1 MVQPARSLTTGE
13 RHRTA
18 EPIAI
23 VGSGCRLPGGATS
36 PSKLW
41 DLLQDPRDVL
51 SDIGSRDRF
60 ETRGF
65 HHENGDHHGSTNVTN
80 CYLLEEDY
88 RVFDHEFFGIHR
100 REAEAMD
107 PQQKLLLEV
116 VYEAVEAAGYSMH
129 DLQGSDTGVFVG
141 QMTDDYRDV
150 LFRDMEV
157 VPQYAGTGSSRAILA
172 NRVSYFFDWHGP
184 SVNIDTACS
193 SSLVALHQAVQALR
207 SGESTVAVAAGSN
220 IILGPETF
228 VMESKLHMLSPS
240 GRCRMWDADCKGYGR
255 GEGQAV
261 LILKT
266 LSQALA
272 DNDHIECLVRETSVN
287 QDGRS
292 QGLTVPNP
300 KAQSALIKSTYA
312 KCGLNPTRAEDSCQ
326 YFEAHGTGTAVGDP
340 NEAEAIQDVFFPKGK
355 EILTTDGD
363 RKDRTLYVG
372 SVKTVVGHTEGAAGL
387 VAVLKASL
395 ALQNAQIPP
404 NMHFERL
411 NPAVE
416 PFYHPHLRIPT
427 ELQPWPKT
435 ALPAPRRAS
444 VNSFGFGGTNAH
456 AILESWDKNTQLPSP
471 EIFTGPAKAVTATQ
485 PAPAACGLITLS
497 AHTRSSLER
506 SASELSKTLSSTTDH
521 LKLQDIA
528 RTLQSRRTEFP
539 FRAAFAATTRGDL
552 ADKLDGFMAGHG
564 VADDLGAK
572 EATLVSPEWPL
583 RVLGVF
589 TGQGAQWP
597 RMGACLF
604 ESSPEFRRSIRQL
617 DESLA
622 ELPDAPSWSL
632 ADELLKPEAVSR
644 VHEAEIAQ
652 PLTTALQI
660 ALVDLL
666 HACGI
671 KFTAVVGHSSGE
683 IAAAYCAG
691 YLSARDSIRVAF
703 YRGLHSSLAR
713 SPAGDQPGSM
723 MAVSMGFDEAAGFCR
738 SANYRGRISVA
749 ASNAPASVTLSGDS
763 DAILEAKAELD
774 SREVFA
780 RILRVNKAYHS
791 HHMQPCVPAYL
802 DSLSQCAIRPQR
814 TAVDGECTWYSSVH
828 GPDGRSIRITD
839 ALGGQ
844 YWVDNLVNPVLFHE
858 AVGRAAREGEHCY
871 DLVLEVG
878 PHPALQGP
886 VKNALKAM
894 TGVNIPYVGLLS
906 RMADDQIAFSDAIG
920 SIWTKFRTAPGS
932 PPVVQWKALRGA
944 VLGEDISKPPRA
956 VKNLPTYSWDHST
969 PLYFESRHS
978 KRWRTYNKPRHPLLG
993 KATVQGS
1000 ATSHGPMSITWRNIF
1015 KLSEL
1020 EWLNGH
1026 RFQQQVI
1033 FPAAGYVCMAVEAA
1047 AALVDE
1053 VEPGATPLAATCPV
1067 ELTDLRFH
1075 SAVTLDDNSSAGV
1088 EMTFIVAVVQRDP
1101 VRRTIVADYTCYSG
1115 DTAARLGEAS
1125 IKEVGSTTLVFSAR
1139 ATISLPNIG
1148 QEVSSPLLPARDAP
1162 QLPLSSVDTGRF
1174 YAWASSIGL
1183 QYSGDFLVDSIHRR
1197 RNLATVVVG
1206 RPARQDESSALR
1218 LYPPMLDAA
1227 FHGIFAAFSFPGDLR
1242 MTGAYLPSGIDRVLV
1257 DSAAAGSCNC
1267 QGTEVDDDRYMLL
1280 ADCRVRQGSAA
1291 VISGD
1296 VDLFCANCE
1305 RHEVQIEGV
1314 SISRISPPTPQ
1325 DDRALFARTVWDR
1338 DVASCGLEMQHE
1350 TEDHGRYRAHLNEI
1364 SDRTAYYYVRQL
1376 CEEFSRDDIAAM
1388 EWHFQCLMGW
1398 ALDFL
1403 KPAVEAGSHARIRA
1417 EWAADTA
1424 EDVEGWREQYADRI
1438 EMKIIHAV
1446 GQVLPLALRDSI
1458 SPSSTKPALVLDTL
1472 MSGNM
1477 LGQLYHHA
1485 ESFWQ
1490 ANHLVAMA
1498 VGHLAHRYP
1507 HMRILELGA
1516 GTGAATATAVPR
1528 LDGHFSSYTF
1538 TDISAAFFHEAKTK
1552 FGSGVGGDKMRFA
1565 VLDLERNPRDQGFE
1579 DHSYDLIIASNVLH
1593 ATRSLVQSLSYC
1605 RQLLRP
1611 GGFLI
1616 LDEVTSDT
1624 VWGPFIVSALP
1635 GWWLGLDSDGRIHGP
1650 LVSESR
1656 WHQLLKDTGFSGADH
1671 VVRDTQDDS
1680 SYMFSVIISQ
1690 ATDDHVD
1697 FLRAPL
1703 QLSAAAADEV
1713 NRTNAVHSTCELGDL
1728 VMIGGRKSAD
1738 QRAREMSSL
1747 LEPFAHST
1755 TILNGW
1761 DTLEAQA
1768 MVTATQ
1774 MGNTGHTIKPGSTV
1788 VCLSELEQEEEAAT
1802 FTALSAPR
1810 LRALQTVFREASYVL
1825 WVTRGCA
1832 ENPQASV
1839 SVGLGRTMMC
1849 ESPHLRLLF
1858 VDIDEVSARNYSH
1871 STSFAEMLLR
1881 MVFLDRP
1888 GNEGILWSN
1897 ETELSI
1903 RQGLVHI
1910 PRIKP
1915 HDRLNSRLA
1924 SSRRPVSED
1933 VAVDSIASDHPV
1945 EVEADQDGR
1954 AAMREAMIELGPA
1967 ATQFTSCCSSIF
1979 AFTSNDGGDP
1989 AHICLGFATNEPDQ
2003 MMIALSATNSS
2014 LCAVRPQQWQSIDC
2028 EVFKQEP
2035 AEILYHM
2042 LSVLWCESLLSSIS
2056 GALWLHEAPDEI
2068 ADLAVAVSSTC
2079 AQGKDIFLSTCSA
2092 SRAAASSGAITYLH
2106 PRSTHRY
2113 LKDIIPL
2120 NVGRLCF
2127 LGADGG
2133 EDMTAVRNTLLRY
2146 NMVAEGNITTGYQ
2159 EFSRI
2164 RTVPLNLSSSR
2175 IMEIL
2180 ARECAS
2186 PCIRNY
2192 RGTSTSAAGIDISTL
2207 SSMSGHQDITS
2218 VLKWPTPK
2226 TPATSLSTDSVS
2238 VRLHPLA
2245 SGRRPMF
2252 SPNRTYLL
2260 VGLAGDV
2267 GMSLIEWMS
2276 TQGAKHFA
2284 LVARNPRLN
2293 AAVLRHLTRLGV
2305 NVQAWALDVADKEA
2319 LGRAHEEMIAQMPP
2333 IAGVA
2338 NGAMVLRDRPFENM
2352 TIEDFEVAMRP
2363 KALGTRNLDELFY
2376 ADHSLDFF
2384 VLFGSATCIAGN
2396 PGQANYS
2403 AANMYMAALAERRRR
2418 RGLASS
2424 VIYLGTILG
2433 VGHVARALEMGG
2445 KSHRI
2450 ESQLQRNS
2458 SMPLSEDD
2466 LHITFA
2472 EAVFCGRPNSGMESD
2487 IIVGLGDGKE
2497 AAWRAIPR
2505 FSSWISHLADRST
2518 ADLGGNGD
2526 PQSDKTSPHL
2536 SRQGSLQQQIMAAL
2550 VSSQAEAASLLEE
2563 AFTTKLGI
2571 ILQMDTANTDKNLP
2585 LVGLGID
2592 SLVAVEL
2599 RSWILK
2605 ELGVN
2610 IPILKML
2617 GGISLADICGDVLSK
2632 IPEIEQQSPTAETAA
2647 KAEDDGTETSLAMP
2661 VGLLPEYRAF
2671 HDKDGDSTSQS
2682 GSPSDST
2689 SLSMSQQDIPPSPIT
2704 ACFSPA
2710 PKPSFEPPAASR
2722 YVRIG
2727 DMSPAQAR
2735 LYFLHQYL
2743 EDKSAYNIGYV
2754 GRYKGTLD
2762 TDRLEKALWDV
2773 CNIHESLRTCYFLD
2787 EDSHSAVQAVLK
2799 TPLPAFEHREIA
2811 DASEVT
2817 REVNH
2822 QKRLVLD
2829 IENGRLVKVTVLSLS
2844 AVEHY
2849 VIFLHHHIAVD
2860 GIGWFL
2866 FLKHLDQAYTGNML
2880 AVPLQQ
2886 SIELSAKQRLQG
2898 ADLQPELAFW
2908 GEMHKD
2914 PHEPL
2919 PLFVFS
2925 NVKNRQ
2931 VLKRYETETVDMEL
2945 DPDLARR
2952 IRQSA
2957 ATLGVTSFHWFLSA
2971 LAVFIKR
2978 CVQVDDFSIGIVDAN
2993 RPDPED
2999 ATTMGYFL
3007 NMLPLR
3013 FDLRTQD
3020 KEATE
3025 AGSFGQLL
3033 QKCRNMVLESLAHAR
3048 APFDA
3053 ILDHLRV
3060 SRSGSHHPLF
3070 QVALDYRQGY
3080 SADDKFADG
3089 VIQWDAERSL
3099 TARNPYDIFINVT
3112 QASGGRTYIHW
3123 TTQKYMYS
3131 ASDGRMMMTWYT
3143 RILDAL
3149 AREPSTKIANCPIA
3163 TEADMRRTFELGTG
3177 KHVETPPGWGEG
3189 TGTLIHQVDQAAL
3202 EHPNDVALIGHD
3214 GIKLTYAQ
3222 MMGRIYH
3229 IARCLTHSLLRQ
3241 GVDLDKS
3248 SPAEV
3253 VVGTLIHPT
3262 SDYVCTVLAI
3272 LRLGV
3277 VCIGLDLRNPENR
3290 LDTMLSDCRPK
3301 VLICH
3306 TPTKDQAHRHA
3317 SPLSA
3322 EVLDLD
3328 SISADCSEDAVPKNR
3343 SALSQPAVILYT
3355 SGSTGVPKGVL
3366 LSHNNLHSHIM
3377 ANTSLFGINRDDVIL
3392 HQTSPGFDFCLDQI
3406 FHALGNGG
3414 TLVVVGR
3421 EGRGDPSHIAETMLK
3436 HGVTFTVGC
3445 PSEYL
3450 ALLNYGLPTLR
3461 KCTKWRV
3468 AFSGGEKLT
3477 YQLRKGFQRLHLER
3491 LQFVN
3496 VYGPTEVTIAVGRGE
3511 VPYRTEKDLE
3521 VMGDFLYPMPK
3532 YSVLVVDDNMKPLPV
3547 GFPGEVLI
3555 AGQGVALGYLNRPK
3569 ETELRFVDIA
3579 NPFRQAGTPGR
3590 AGTDKIRV
3598 YRSGD
3603 YGRLLPDTSI
3613 NLLGRINEGQVKI
3626 RGMRV
3631 ELDEVAN
3638 VMIRESAGALTAA
3651 AVSFRTVPFER
3662 LVAFVV
3668 FDAEFDQQLRTEL
3681 VERLRTNL
3689 PLPSHMC
3696 PSLVIPVQELPRNV
3710 NGKLDRGAIDN
3721 LPLPTQVIQHQND
3734 SDGASGR
3741 SLTATESRMRDVW
3754 LDVLGADESEDDI
3767 PLPVAIDSDS
3777 DFFQVGGNSMLAIKL
3792 RALVKRT
3799 FRVNMT
3805 LPELFQLRT
3814 LASMAARVASHAAE
3828 KRQAQLKAQST
3839 DWTAEV
3845 ASLLEGLSSFA
3856 SPQTSTAPPTGL
3868 PSGSRYKVLLTGAT
3882 GFLGTHI
3889 LRHLVADPRVAEV
3902 HCVAVR
3908 PGRRVAAVASD
3919 KITEHRGDL
3928 REPLLG
3934 LSRGDFDKLART
3946 VDLIVHNGA
3955 HVSFLEPYHAGA
3967 GLRAPNVLSTR
3978 ALCIMALARRVPL
3991 HFVSTA
3997 SVAGLVLPRNNNHNN
4012 NDGGSEEEVRPL
4024 GPVSVTKS
4032 LVIAGE
4038 GSSASRP
4045 DGYTLSKWV
4054 SEALLER
4061 VASQYGLPVHVHRAA
4076 SLVGPGAPERDV
4088 IGAVLRYSTV
4098 LGAVPGFGSGLR
4110 IRGAFDLVPVE
4121 RVGGELVDIALDS
4134 VSSVASSASASRSL
4148 SFVHHCNDVK
4158 VAPDRLLEYMEGT
4171 YGHAFSQLAVDD
4183 WIGAAK
4189 QKGLDGVLY
4198 EYFSGLVRD
4207 GGELYLPLLSAT

>member
-1 MVQPARSLTTGE
+1 METGE

-51 SDIGSRDRF
+51 SDISLKDRF

-65 HHENGDHHGSTNVTN
+65 HHENGDYHGSTNVTK
-80 CYLLEEDY
+80 CYLLEQDY
-88 RVFDHEFFGIHR
+88 RVFDHQFFGIHR

-129 DLQGSDTGVFVG
+129 DLQGSDTAVFVG

-157 VPQYAGTGSSRAILA
+157 IPQYAGTGSSRAILA

-207 SGESTVAVAAGSN
+207 SGDSKVAIAAGSN
-220 IILGPETF
+220 VILGPETF

-261 LILKT
+261 VVLKT

-312 KCGLNPTRAEDSCQ
+312 KCGLDPTRAEDCCQ

-340 NEAEAIQDVFFPKGK
+340 NEAEAIRDVFFPK
-355 EILTTDGD
+355 EARRLVTDGD
-363 RKDRTLYVG
+363 EKSRTLYVG

-395 ALQNAQIPP
+395 ALQNARIPP
-404 NMHFERL
+404 NMHFEQL
-411 NPAVE
+411 NHAVE

-427 ELQPWPKT
+427 ELQPWPKSRS
-435 ALPAPRRAS
+435 PAPRRAS

-456 AILESWDKNTQLPSP
+456 AILESWDEHTQLPSHVAG
-471 EIFTGPAKAVTATQ
+471 TGPVEAVPELQ
-485 PAPAACGLITLS
+485 PALADCSLITLS

-506 SASELSKTLSSTTDH
+506 SASELSKTLSSTTSF
-521 LKLQDIA
+521 LNLQDIA

-539 FRAAFAATTRGDL
+539 FRAAFAAAGKKSL
-552 ADKLDGFMAGHG
+552 VDKLDEFVAGHVG
-564 VADDLGAK
+564 PDDSTAK
-572 EATLVSPEWPL
+572 EAVLVSPEWPI

-604 ESSPEFRRSIRQL
+604 ESSPDFRRSIRHL

-622 ELPDAPSWSL
+622 DLPDAPSWSL
-632 ADELLKPEAVSR
+632 ADEMLKPEAVSR

-666 HACGI
+666 RACGVRL
-671 KFTAVVGHSSGE
+671 TAVVGHSSGE

-691 YLSARDSIRVAF
+691 YLSAWDSIRVAF

-713 SPAGDQPGSM
+713 SPNGDQPGSM
-723 MAVSMGFDEAAGFCR
+723 MAVGMGFDEATEFCR
-738 SANYRGRISVA
+738 SVVYRGRISVA

-763 DAILEAKAELD
+763 DAIREAKAELD

-780 RILRVNKAYHS
+780 RILKVNKAYHS
-791 HHMQPCVPAYL
+791 HHMQPCAPEYL
-802 DSLSQCAIRPQR
+802 KSLSHCDVQPQR
-814 TAVDGECTWYSSVH
+814 TSVDGECTWYSSVH
-828 GPDGRSIRITD
+828 GTDGRSINISH
-839 ALGGQ
+839 ALSGQ
-844 YWVDNLVNPVLFHE
+844 YWADNLIKPVLFHE
-858 AVGRAAREGEHCY
+858 AVGRAAREEEHCY

-886 VKNALKAM
+886 VKNALKILA
-894 TGVNIPYVGLLS
+894 GVNLPYLGLLS
-906 RMADDQIAFSDAIG
+906 RMSDDRIAFSDALG
-920 SIWTKFRTAPGS
+920 SMWAKFRTAPGS
-932 PPVVQWKALRGA
+932 APVVQWKAF
-944 VLGEDISKPPRA
+944 RA
-956 VKNLPTYSWDHST
+956 TI
-969 PLYFESRHS
+969 
-978 KRWRTYNKPRHPLLG
+978 
-993 KATVQGS
+993 QGG
-1000 ATSHGPMSITWRNIF
+1000 ATSHGSMSIAWRNIF
-1015 KLSEL
+1015 KLDEIA
-1020 EWLNGH
+1020 WLNGH
-1026 RFQQQVI
+1026 RFQQQVV

-1047 AALVDE
+1047 AALVEE
-1053 VEPGATPLAATCPV
+1053 VEPGNLPLSTCPV

-1075 SAVTLDDNSSAGV
+1075 SAVTLDENSSAGV
-1088 EMTFIVAVVQRDP
+1088 EMTFIVTVLHRDP

-1115 DTAARLGEAS
+1115 DTAARPGEAS

-1139 ATISLPNIG
+1139 AT
-1148 QEVSSPLLPARDAP
+1148 VSFQHTGRIVSTPLLPDRVAP
-1162 QLPLSSVDTGRF
+1162 ELPLSRVDTTRF
-1174 YAWASSIGL
+1174 YSWASSIGL
-1183 QYSGDFLVDSIHRR
+1183 QYSGDFLVESIQRR
-1197 RNLATVVVG
+1197 RNLATVIVG
-1206 RPARQDESSALR
+1206 RPDRQDGSGALR
-1218 LYPPMLDAA
+1218 LYPPTLDAA

-1242 MTGAYLPSGIDRVLV
+1242 MTGAYLPSRIDRVLV
-1257 DSAAAGSCNC
+1257 DLAPTITCNC
-1267 QGTEVDDDRYMLL
+1267 QGIQRDDDKNRLL
-1280 ADCRVRQGSAA
+1280 ADCYVRQSSAV

-1296 VDLFCANCE
+1296 VDLFCANCK

-1314 SISRISPPTPQ
+1314 SISRISPPTRE

-1338 DVASCGLEMQHE
+1338 DVAECGLEIQHE
-1350 TEDHGRYRAHLNEI
+1350 TEDRARYRAHLNEI
-1364 SDRTAYYYVRQL
+1364 SDRTAYFYIRKL
-1376 CEEFSRDDIAAM
+1376 CDEFSRDDIAAM
-1388 EWHFQCLMGW
+1388 EWHFRCLMEW

-1403 KPAVEAGSHARIRA
+1403 KPAVEAGRHPRIRT
-1417 EWAADTA
+1417 EWAYDTA
-1424 EDVEGWREQYADRI
+1424 EDIEGWRQQYSDRI

-1472 MSGNM
+1472 MSNNM

-1490 ANHLVAMA
+1490 ANHLVGMA
-1498 VGHLAHRYP
+1498 VGQLAHRYP
-1507 HMRILELGA
+1507 HMHILELGA
-1516 GTGAATATAVPR
+1516 GTGAATATAIPR
-1528 LDGHFSSYTF
+1528 LNDQFASYSF

-1552 FGSGVGGDKMRFA
+1552 FGNGVGGDKMRFA
-1565 VLDLERNPRDQGFE
+1565 VLDLESNPRDQGFE
-1579 DHSYDLIIASNVLH
+1579 DHSFDLIIASNVLH
-1593 ATRSLVQSLSYC
+1593 ATRSLIQSLSYC

-1616 LDEVTSDT
+1616 LDEVTSHT

-1635 GWWLGLDSDGRIHGP
+1635 GWWLGLEGDGRSHGP
-1650 LVSESR
+1650 LVSESK
-1656 WHQLLKDTGFSGADH
+1656 WHQLLMDTGFSGVDH

-1703 QLSAAAADEV
+1703 KLPAAEADQV
-1713 NRTNAVHSTCELGDL
+1713 NRPNAVHLNCELGDL
-1728 VMIGGRKSAD
+1728 VVIGGRNSGGQIALK
-1738 QRAREMSSL
+1738 MSSL

-1761 DTLEAQA
+1761 ETLEAQA
-1768 MVTATQ
+1768 MENATG
-1774 MGNTGHTIKPGSTV
+1774 MANADHIIKPGSTI
-1788 VCLSELEQEEEAAT
+1788 VCLSELEHEETAI
-1802 FTALSAPR
+1802 FTALSASR
-1810 LRALQTVFREASYVL
+1810 LGALQTMFRDASYVL
-1825 WVTRGCA
+1825 WVTRCRA

-1849 ESPHLRLLF
+1849 ESPHLRFLF
-1858 VDIDEVSARNYSH
+1858 VDIDDVSASSCPS

-1881 MVFLDRP
+1881 MVFLD
-1888 GNEGILWSN
+1888 GLENQGILWSN
-1897 ETELSI
+1897 ETEVTI
-1903 RQGLVHI
+1903 RKGLIYI
-1910 PRIKP
+1910 PRIKS

-1924 SSRRPVSED
+1924 SARRVVSED
-1933 VAVDSIASDHPV
+1933 VAVDSIASKFPV
-1945 EVEADQDGR
+1945 ELDFDHDGR
-1954 AAMREAMIELGPA
+1954 VEIREAITAVNSSIGGDVPI
-1967 ATQFTSCCSSIF
+1967 TQFTSCCSSMF
-1979 AFTSNDGGDP
+1979 AFRSNDGAIP
-1989 AHICLGFATNEPDQ
+1989 AYLCMGFATNRPDQ
-2003 MMIALSATNSS
+2003 MIIALSPTNSS
-2014 LCAVRPQQWQSIDC
+2014 LCAVGPEQWQSIDC
-2028 EVFKQEP
+2028 KRLEQEP
-2035 AEILYHM
+2035 VNVLRHILA
-2042 LSVLWCESLLSSIS
+2042 VLWCESLFSSIS
-2056 GALWLHEAPDEI
+2056 GTLWLHDAPD
-2068 ADLAVAVSSTC
+2068 DLASLAKAVGRT
-2079 AQGKDIFLSTCSA
+2079 QGKDIFLSTCSA
-2092 SRAAASSGAITYLH
+2092 SRAATSSGSLTFLH
-2106 PRSTHRY
+2106 PRSPNRSI
-2113 LKDIIPL
+2113 KDIIPSKIA
-2120 NVGRLCF
+2120 RLCF
-2127 LGADGG
+2127 LGPDGS
-2133 EDMTAVRNTLLRY
+2133 EDALALRNTLLRY
-2146 NMVAEGNITTGYQ
+2146 NTIAESNITTSYRN
-2159 EFSRI
+2159 FSKAE
-2164 RTVPLNLSSSR
+2164 TVPLNLGSSR

-2180 ARECAS
+2180 ARQSGS
-2186 PCIRNY
+2186 PCIHHQND
-2192 RGTSTSAAGIDISTL
+2192 TSLRPASIDISML
-2207 SSMSGHQDITS
+2207 KSISGDQDITS
-2218 VLKWPTPK
+2218 VLNWPAMT
-2226 TPATSLSTDSVS
+2226 TSTTSLSTDVVS
-2238 VRLHPLA
+2238 IRLHPLT
-2245 SGRRPMF
+2245 SSPRPLF
-2252 SPNRTYLL
+2252 SSNRTYLL

-2276 TQGAKHFA
+2276 TQGARYFA
-2284 LVARNPRLN
+2284 LVSRNPRLN
-2293 AAVLRHLTRLGV
+2293 AAVLRHLTKLGV
-2305 NVQAWALDVADKEA
+2305 NIQTWALDIADKEA
-2319 LGRAHEEMIAQMPP
+2319 LGCAHKEMIAKMPP

-2352 TIEDFEVAMRP
+2352 TIQDFEVAMRP
-2363 KALGTRNLDELFY
+2363 KALGTQNLDDLFY
-2376 ADHSLDFF
+2376 TDESLEFF

-2396 PGQANYS
+2396 GGQSNYS

-2418 RGLASS
+2418 RGLAAS

-2433 VGHVARALEMGG
+2433 VGHVARALEIGG

-2458 SMPLSEDD
+2458 SMPISEDD
-2466 LHITFA
+2466 LHTTFA

-2497 AAWRAIPR
+2497 ASWRAIPR
-2505 FSSWISHLADRST
+2505 FSSWISYLSDRSK
-2518 ADLGGNGD
+2518 AGWGNSED
-2526 PQSDKTSPHL
+2526 PQSEKISPHMP
-2536 SRQGSLQQQIMAAL
+2536 RQGSLQQQIIAAL
-2550 VSSQAEAASLLEE
+2550 VSSQTEAATLLEE
-2563 AFTTKLGI
+2563 AFTAKLGI
-2571 ILQMDTANTDKNLP
+2571 ILQMDTAKTDKTLP

-2617 GGISLADICGDVLSK
+2617 SGVSLTDICDEILSR
-2632 IPEIEQQSPTAETAA
+2632 IPETQQISTAEIDA
-2647 KAEDDGTETSLAMP
+2647 KTGNDGTATSLSMP
-2661 VGLLPEYRAF
+2661 VELLPQYQPF

-2682 GSPSDST
+2682 GPPSDTT
-2689 SLSMSQQDIPPSPIT
+2689 SLSMSQQDIPASPVT

-2710 PKPSFEPPAASR
+2710 PKPSFESPDVSR
-2722 YVRIG
+2722 YVRVG

-2754 GRYKGTLD
+2754 GKYKGTLD
-2762 TDRLEKALWDV
+2762 IDRLERALWDV
-2773 CNIHESLRTCYFLD
+2773 CSIHESLRTCYFLD
-2787 EDSHSAVQAVLK
+2787 ETSHSAVQAVLK
-2799 TPLPAFEHREIA
+2799 SPLPGFQHRVIE

-2817 REVNH
+2817 REVDH

-2829 IENGRLVKVTVLSLS
+2829 IENGHVVKVTVLSLS
-2844 AVEHY
+2844 PFDHY

-2866 FLKHLDQAYTGNML
+2866 FLKQLDQAYTGKTL
-2880 AVPLQQ
+2880 VPPVQQ
-2886 SIELSAKQRLQG
+2886 SIDMSAKQKLHVTDIQR
-2898 ADLQPELAFW
+2898 ELAFW

-2919 PLFVFS
+2919 PLFAFS

-2945 DPDLARR
+2945 DPDLASR

-2957 ATLGVTSFHWFLSA
+2957 AACGVTSFHWFLSA

-2978 CVQVDDFSIGIVDAN
+2978 CIQVDDFSIGIVDAN

-3013 FDLRTQD
+3013 FDLRSQD
-3020 KEATE
+3020 KEA
-3025 AGSFGQLL
+3025 SRFDHLL
-3033 QKCRNMVLESLAHAR
+3033 QECRKMVLEALAHTR
-3048 APFDA
+3048 APFDT

-3060 SRSGSHHPLF
+3060 SRSGSHHPIF

-3080 SADDKFADG
+3080 SAEDKFADG
-3089 VIQWDAERSL
+3089 MIQWDAERSL
-3099 TARNPYDIFINVT
+3099 TARNPNDIFINVT

-3149 AREPSTKIANCPIA
+3149 ARDPSTMMAKCPIA
-3163 TEADMRRTFELGTG
+3163 AEADMRRPFELGTG
-3177 KHVETPPGWGEG
+3177 QHVEAPPGWGTG
-3189 TGTLIHQVDQAAL
+3189 TGTLIHQVDKAA
-3202 EHPNDVALIGHD
+3202 HKYPNDTALIGHD
-3214 GIKLTYAQ
+3214 GTKLTYAQ
-3222 MMGRIYH
+3222 MMSKVYH
-3229 IARCLTHSLLRQ
+3229 ITQRLTQSLLRH
-3241 GVDLDKS
+3241 GINLDE
-3248 SPAEV
+3248 SPLANV

-3262 SDYVCTVLAI
+3262 SEYVCTVLAI
-3272 LRLGV
+3272 LRLGL
-3277 VCIGLDLRNPENR
+3277 VCIGLDLRNPEER
-3290 LDTMLSDCRPK
+3290 LDIMLSDCRPK

-3306 TPTKDQAHRHA
+3306 TPTKDQAYRHA

-3328 SISADCSEDAVPKNR
+3328 SVSEAYTEDAIPENR
-3343 SALSQPAVILYT
+3343 STPDQPAVILYT

-3377 ANTSLFGINRDDVIL
+3377 ANTSLFRINRDDVIL

-3414 TLVVVGR
+3414 TLVVVSR
-3421 EGRGDPSHIAETMLK
+3421 EGRGDPSHIAELMLE

-3450 ALLNYGLPTLR
+3450 ALLNYGLPILR
-3461 KCTKWRV
+3461 KCTRWRV

-3477 YQLRKGFQRLHLER
+3477 YQLRKGFQRLHLEQ

-3511 VPYRTEKDLE
+3511 VPYRTDKDLE
-3521 VMGDFLYPMPK
+3521 ITGDFLFPMPK
-3532 YSVLVVDDNMKPLPV
+3532 YSVLVVDEDMKPLPI
-3547 GFPGEVLI
+3547 GFPGEILI
-3555 AGQGVALGYLNRPK
+3555 AGEGVALGYLNRPK
-3569 ETELRFVDIA
+3569 ETELRFINIP
-3579 NPFRQAGTPGR
+3579 NPFEPASTPGR
-3590 AGTDKIRV
+3590 AETNIRV

-3651 AVSFRTVPFER
+3651 AVSFRTKPFER
-3662 LVAFVV
+3662 LVAFIV
-3668 FDAEFDQQLRTEL
+3668 FDAEFDQERRIEL
-3681 VERLRTNL
+3681 GERLRTNL

-3696 PSLVIPVQELPRNV
+3696 PSLVVSVKELPRNV

-3721 LPLPTQVIQHQND
+3721 LPLPTQPTDNQND
-3734 SDGASGR
+3734 GNGDGGR
-3741 SLTATESRMRDVW
+3741 ILTNAESRMRDVW
-3754 LDVLGADESEDDI
+3754 LDVLGADESDADI
-3767 PLPVAIDSDS
+3767 QLPVAIDPDS

-3792 RALVKRT
+3792 RALVRRT
-3799 FRVNMT
+3799 FRVSMT

-3814 LASMAARVASHAAE
+3814 LGSMAARVALHTAE
-3828 KRQAQLKAQST
+3828 RNQAQIRARDT
-3839 DWTAEV
+3839 DWAAEV
-3845 ASLLEGLSSFA
+3845 AVLLEGLSSYT
-3856 SPQTSTAPPTGL
+3856 SQTGGAPPAL
-3868 PSGSRYKVLLTGAT
+3868 PSGSKHQVLLTGAT

-3889 LRHLVADPRVAEV
+3889 LQQLVSDPRVARV
-3902 HCVAVR
+3902 HCVALR
-3908 PGRRVAAVASD
+3908 PGRHVGIVSD
-3919 KITEHRGDL
+3919 KIIEHRGDL
-3928 REPLLG
+3928 GEPLLG
-3934 LSRGDFDKLART
+3934 LSEQAFSELSRKVNL
-3946 VDLIVHNGA
+3946 LIHNGA
-3955 HVSFLEPYHAGA
+3955 HVSFLEPYTEA
-3967 GLRAPNVLSTR
+3967 LRAPNVLSTQ
-3978 ALCIMALARRVPL
+3978 ALCMMALVRRIPL

-3997 SVAGLVLPRNNNHNN
+3997 SVAGVLPR
-4012 NDGGSEEEVRPL
+4012 DTGGLGEARIL
-4024 GPVSVTKS
+4024 GPVSVTES
-4032 LVIAGE
+4032 LAIASE
-4038 GSSASRP
+4038 ESLAHL

-4061 VASQYGLPVHVHRAA
+4061 AASEYGLPAYVHRAA

-4088 IGAVLRYSTV
+4088 IGAVLRYSNI
-4098 LGAVPGFGSGLR
+4098 LRAVPQFTAGLK

-4121 RVGGELVDIALDS
+4121 RVAGELVNIALNS
-4134 VSSVASSASASRSL
+4134 TSSCASATSASL
-4148 SFVHHCNDVK
+4148 PTSFVHHCNDIK
-4158 VAPDRLLEYMEGT
+4158 VPPDRLLEYMEGT
-4171 YGHAFSQLAVDD
+4171 HGYEFAQMAVRD
-4183 WIGAAK
+4183 WIDAAK
-4189 QKGLDGVLY
+4189 QKGLDGVLF
-4198 EYFSGLVRD
+4198 EYFSGI
-4207 GGELYLPLLSAT
+4207 A